1 MKLIKTEYAKLT
13 RTALEHLL
21 SAATVPGSRNAAEH
35 LSRAEFYLDAAAE
48 EAKLEGERDL
58 LARLTYACCEL
69 VDRNDEALAL
79 FSRLETAL
87 AEEEEA
93 A

>member
-21 SAATVPGSRNAAEH
+21 AAATVPGSRNAAEH
-35 LSRAEFYLDAAAE
+35 LSRAEFYLDEAAE
-48 EAKLEGERDL
+48 QAKLEGERDL

-69 VDRNDEALAL
+69 VDRNDEALGL
-79 FSRLETAL
+79 FARLEAAL
-87 AEEEEA
+87 SEEEEVS
-93 A
+93 

>member
-1 MKLIKTEYAKLT
+1 
-13 RTALEHLL
+13 
-21 SAATVPGSRNAAEH
+21 
-35 LSRAEFYLDAAAE
+35 
-48 EAKLEGERDL
+48 
-58 LARLTYACCEL
+58 LTYACCEL